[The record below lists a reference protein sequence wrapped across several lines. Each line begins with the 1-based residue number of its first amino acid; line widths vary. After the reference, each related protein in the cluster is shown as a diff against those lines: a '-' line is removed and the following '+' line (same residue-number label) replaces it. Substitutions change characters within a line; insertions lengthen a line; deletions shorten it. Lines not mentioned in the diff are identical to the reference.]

1 MNAIMNN
8 ELVNLKDKLSAMEEQ
23 KAVEC
28 YAMLRIANPAIDHAT
43 TKEAQKI
50 YGNKNR
56 FNWHVREGHIRP
68 IRGFTEKSRKVWSRF
83 DIYNLKKS
91 ERIILELA

>member
-1 MNAIMNN
+1 MNA
-8 ELVNLKDKLSAMEEQ
+8 ELENLKEKLSKLEEQ
-23 KAVEC
+23 KAVESF
-28 YAMLRIANPAIDHAT
+28 AMFRIANPAIDHAT

-50 YGNKNR
+50 YGDKNR